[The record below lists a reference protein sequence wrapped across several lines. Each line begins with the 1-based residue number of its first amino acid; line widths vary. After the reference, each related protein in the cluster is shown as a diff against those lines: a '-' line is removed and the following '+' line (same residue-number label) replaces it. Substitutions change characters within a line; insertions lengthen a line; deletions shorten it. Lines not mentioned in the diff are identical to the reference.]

1 MNILTAI
8 QLRYYSGAMTPDL
21 HSLAEKIEQLALLA
35 QRLRLE
41 NADLRLQLAAAISEK
56 AELDHRVQEA
66 CQRTA
71 ALLDKLPQEAKGE
84 EAA

>member
-1 MNILTAI
+1 MTSI

-21 HSLAEKIEQLALLA
+21 HSLAEKIEKLAQLA

-41 NADLRLQLAAAISEK
+41 NADLRLQLAAVMSEK
-56 AELDHRVQEA
+56 AELDNRLQEA

-71 ALLDKLPQEAKGE
+71 ALLAKLPQDVKDE

>member
-1 MNILTAI
+1 
-8 QLRYYSGAMTPDL
+8 MTPDL
-21 HSLAEKIEQLALLA
+21 HSLAEKIEQLAQLA

-41 NADLRLQLAAAISEK
+41 NADLRLQLAAVMSEK
-56 AELDHRVQEA
+56 TELDQRVQEA

-71 ALLDKLPQEAKGE
+71 ALLAKLPQDVKDE